1 MRDLMELLC
10 EYAQNRRMTGYLD
23 RQIYR
28 EAQRLE
34 EKNLRALQTGPSSE
48 QTAALERY
56 QDACRE
62 RHAMELEAMFCA
74 AFSITWE
81 LH

>member
-23 RQIYR
+23 RQIYW

-34 EKNLRALQTGPSSE
+34 EKKTETQARPLALPDPSRKPHE
-48 QTAALERY
+48 AAR
-56 QDACRE
+56 
-62 RHAMELEAMFCA
+62 
-74 AFSITWE
+74 
-81 LH
+81 